1 MASTSTLAGTVL
13 VVDDHPI
20 NRILMEAMLTKLGW
34 SCVCAESAAEAMQ
47 VLASG
52 FTPDAIF
59 MDIRMPDVDGYAA
72 TRMIRNWEAQG
83 GRPRLPIVAL
93 TADAL
98 EESRAR
104 ALEEGM
110 DGYLTKPVSLE
121 RLSDAL
127 ILATA
132 FRA

>member
-1 MASTSTLAGTVL
+1 MTTNNFTQGRVL

-20 NRILMEAMLTKLGW
+20 NRLLMEAMLAKVGW
-34 SCVCAESAAEAMQ
+34 GCLLADSAAQAMQ
-47 VLASG
+47 ILTSG
-52 FTPDAIF
+52 ESPIVIF

-72 TRMIRNWEAQG
+72 TRMIRQWEAQG
-83 GRPRLPIVAL
+83 DRPRLPILAL

-98 EESRAR
+98 DESRAK

-127 ILATA
+127 TKATA
-132 FRA
+132 PRA

>member
-1 MASTSTLAGTVL
+1 MAKA
-13 VVDDHPI
+13 
-20 NRILMEAMLTKLGW
+20 GW
-34 SCVCAESAAEAMQ
+34 SCVCVESAAHAMQ
-47 VLASG
+47 ILSSG
-52 FTPDAIF
+52 LTPDAIF

-72 TRMIRNWEAQG
+72 TKLIRNWEAQG
-83 GRPRLPIVAL
+83 GRPRLPILAL

-121 RLSDAL
+121 RLSEAL
-127 ILATA
+127 TKATA
-132 FRA
+132 SRA

>member
-1 MASTSTLAGTVL
+1 MVSTSAHPGTVL

-20 NRILMEAMLTKLGW
+20 NRILMEAMLAKVGW
-34 SCVCAESAAEAMQ
+34 SCVCAESAAEAMR

-52 FTPDAIF
+52 LVPNAIF
-59 MDIRMPDVDGYAA
+59 MDIRMPDVDGYTA

-83 GRPRLPIVAL
+83 ARPRLPIVAL

-98 EESRAR
+98 EESRAC
-104 ALEEGM
+104 ALEVGM

-127 ILATA
+127 MQAMA
-132 FRA
+132 PRA